1 MGVLLP
7 TGTLLPQQQ
16 ILSINTMNGRAII
29 ALLLCGTLAMV
40 DSTFILATAGTATVT
55 AGSVLAAGAI
65 GAIAVLKG
73 ALIASLFSRGKRS
86 VTDQEQQEIIETS
99 LDVAQQIDSFGC
111 VSKLLCEIEAM
122 PEEELSQYG
131 LIFKNA
137 FGNPDSINF
146 NKLKSSSRGIYDLAI
161 TFGAKL
167 AKNNPKMCDQLFNQ
181 CQLPR
186 EELFAL
192 LDSQFTC

>member
-1 MGVLLP
+1 MGTTP
-7 TGTLLPQQQ
+7 HRKLLPQPQ
-16 ILSINTMNGRAII
+16 IFSINTMNGRAII

-55 AGSVLAAGAI
+55 AGSVLGAAAI
-65 GAIAVLKG
+65 GALAVVKG
-73 ALIASLFSRGKRS
+73 ALIASLVSRGKRS

-99 LDVAQQIDSFGC
+99 LEVAQQIDSFGC

-122 PEEELSQYG
+122 PEDQLPQSG

-137 FGNPDSINF
+137 FNNADGVNF

-181 CQLPR
+181 CTLPR

-192 LDSQFTC
+192 LESQFTC